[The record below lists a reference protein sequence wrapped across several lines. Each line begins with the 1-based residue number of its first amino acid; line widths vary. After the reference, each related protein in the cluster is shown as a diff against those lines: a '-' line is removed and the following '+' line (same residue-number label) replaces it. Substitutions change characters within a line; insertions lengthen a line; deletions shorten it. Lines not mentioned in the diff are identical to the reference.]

1 MTLEISQA
9 RHELLEAFLQ
19 CKSYL
24 KQLVRG
30 VVRSRDVEDIVQETF
45 LRSYEASSKAE
56 IQHPHAFMAKTA
68 TNLALNWASRAE
80 SRLTDPLGDFPD
92 STVFSTKASVEDG
105 VALEQ
110 ELLLFAR
117 ATQQMPPQCR
127 RAFILKKVYGFRR
140 REIAKYMSISE
151 KTVQNHIAKGT
162 LICAEYMDKHNLSVS
177 NGLRSGAK
185 KRHG

>member
-1 MTLEISQA
+1 MALSQA

-24 KQLVRG
+24 KQIVRG

-45 LRSYEASSKAE
+45 LRSYEAAGKSE
-56 IQHPHAFMAKTA
+56 ILHPRAFMAKTA
-68 TNLALNWASRAE
+68 TNLALNWASKAE
-80 SRLTDPLGDFPD
+80 WRLTDTFGDLPD
-92 STVFSTKASVEDG
+92 STVSTTRASVEDG

-110 ELLLFAR
+110 QLLLFAR
-117 ATQQMPPQCR
+117 ATQKMPLQCR

-140 REIAKYMSISE
+140 SEIAKYMRISE

-162 LICAEYMDKHNLSVS
+162 LICAECMDKHTLSVS
-177 NGLRSGAK
+177 NRLRSGAE